1 MCLITSLQFG
11 VFIIPMKTLNIE
23 QKIDFSW
30 PYTEAV
36 IWVHYRTRKIILN
49 IVLMKY
55 KGVPHTHLS
64 LPPPPRLLRAGG

>member
-1 MCLITSLQFG
+1 MYMCLITSLQFG

-36 IWVHYRTRKIILN
+36 I
-49 IVLMKY
+49 
-55 KGVPHTHLS
+55 
-64 LPPPPRLLRAGG
+64 